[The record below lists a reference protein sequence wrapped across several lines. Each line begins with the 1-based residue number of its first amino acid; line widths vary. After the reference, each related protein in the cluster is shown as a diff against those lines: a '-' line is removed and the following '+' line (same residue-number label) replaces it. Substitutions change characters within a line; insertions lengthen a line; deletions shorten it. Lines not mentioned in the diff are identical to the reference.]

1 MNIQNFIKNIQTLAA
16 IGLWA
21 VLWFCFTTSPLY
33 SQNKEDLK
41 QLIRE
46 SKTRAALVQNVQ
58 KAVVHIK
65 VEKILRDSQGQPL
78 NNPYDLYNEEFF
90 KRFFPGIKPPER
102 QPGQP
107 FRQEGMGSGTIISQE
122 GYILTNHHVVGEA
135 DQILVKLY
143 DGKEV
148 RAKIVGTDPES
159 DIAVIKIEG
168 DEYSALTIGN
178 SKELMVG
185 ESVIAVGNPF
195 GLTQTVTY
203 GIVSAKGRTNV
214 GINEYENF
222 IQTDAAINPGNSG
235 GPLVN
240 LRGEIV
246 GVNSAIYSR
255 SGGYQ
260 GIGFAVPIN
269 MAQRIMDDLIN
280 KGTVSRGWLGVGIQ
294 DVTQDLAQAFN
305 LENAKGSLI
314 TGVMRDTPA
323 DRGGLQRG
331 DVVIELNG
339 EEILNSRQFR
349 NEIANAG
356 AGSDTEMKVVRN
368 SKIMY
373 FKINLDERPKE
384 LGRVSMKPD
393 KSKENV
399 FGFSV
404 TNITQDDVNKLNL
417 ESSNG
422 VLIGEVKPNSLA
434 SKEGL
439 AAGMVIQEINR
450 RPIKSVSDFN
460 QIMTESSPEKGI
472 LLLVVSDGNARYVN
486 LKQQE

>member
-1 MNIQNFIKNIQTLAA
+1 MNIQNIIKNIQTLAA

-21 VLWFCFTTSPLY
+21 VLLLCFTTSPLY
-33 SQNKEDLK
+33 SQNKEDLE

-168 DEYSALTIGN
+168 DGYSALTIGN

-240 LRGEIV
+240 ADGRVIGINTLVRSGPGAGLGFAIPINLASRVAEQLQQAGEVVHPYLGLQLIPLTARIAREHNRDPNALVELPERSGALVQSVLPDSPAQRAGLRRGDLVVMAGNVPVDDPQTLLQQVDQAEIHQPLTLQIIRGEK
-246 GVNSAIYSR
+246 
-255 SGGYQ
+255 
-260 GIGFAVPIN
+260 
-269 MAQRIMDDLIN
+269 DLQL
-280 KGTVSRGWLGVGIQ
+280 S
-294 DVTQDLAQAFN
+294 
-305 LENAKGSLI
+305 
-314 TGVMRDTPA
+314 
-323 DRGGLQRG
+323 
-331 DVVIELNG
+331 
-339 EEILNSRQFR
+339 
-349 NEIANAG
+349 
-356 AGSDTEMKVVRN
+356 
-368 SKIMY
+368 
-373 FKINLDERPKE
+373 
-384 LGRVSMKPD
+384 
-393 KSKENV
+393 
-399 FGFSV
+399 
-404 TNITQDDVNKLNL
+404 
-417 ESSNG
+417 
-422 VLIGEVKPNSLA
+422 VKPEPLP
-434 SKEGL
+434 GF
-439 AAGMVIQEINR
+439 G
-450 RPIKSVSDFN
+450 
-460 QIMTESSPEKGI
+460 
-472 LLLVVSDGNARYVN
+472 
-486 LKQQE
+486 

>member
-1 MNIQNFIKNIQTLAA
+1 M
-16 IGLWA
+16 
-21 VLWFCFTTSPLY
+21 
-33 SQNKEDLK
+33 
-41 QLIRE
+41 IRE

-122 GYILTNHHVVGEA
+122 GYILTNHHVVGGA

-168 DEYSALTIGN
+168 DGYSALTIGN

-240 LRGEIV
+240 L
-246 GVNSAIYSR
+246 
-255 SGGYQ
+255 
-260 GIGFAVPIN
+260 
-269 MAQRIMDDLIN
+269 
-280 KGTVSRGWLGVGIQ
+280 
-294 DVTQDLAQAFN
+294 
-305 LENAKGSLI
+305 SLI
-314 TGVMRDTPA
+314 HISEPT
-323 DRGGLQRG
+323 
-331 DVVIELNG
+331 
-339 EEILNSRQFR
+339 
-349 NEIANAG
+349 
-356 AGSDTEMKVVRN
+356 
-368 SKIMY
+368 
-373 FKINLDERPKE
+373 
-384 LGRVSMKPD
+384 
-393 KSKENV
+393 
-399 FGFSV
+399 
-404 TNITQDDVNKLNL
+404 
-417 ESSNG
+417 
-422 VLIGEVKPNSLA
+422 
-434 SKEGL
+434 
-439 AAGMVIQEINR
+439 R
-450 RPIKSVSDFN
+450 RS
-460 QIMTESSPEKGI
+460 
-472 LLLVVSDGNARYVN
+472 
-486 LKQQE
+486 